1 VRGCSGR
8 RGSCG
13 LGERRPRLTTRP
25 GLLLLTCVKLGR
37 GRPSGPRLW
46 GRGGGTRRLGSGGS
60 VAYRSTSSSRST
72 SRSMMCCLSHLSSPP
87 TESKRQGLS
96 QPQHPITETSASHDR
111 GALSPPPPTQSQVAA
126 SGNRDRQQEELERS
140 GAAVRR
146 YAENCLDKVHGHF
159 PSSFPCSHWRRQVK
173 PDLPSL
179 QSHRHRSSQTPT
191 RGRSCCCSRR

>member
-25 GLLLLTCVKLGR
+25 GLLLLTCVKLGC

-46 GRGGGTRRLGSGGS
+46 GRGGGTRRLGSGWS
-60 VAYRSTSSSRST
+60 MAYRSTSSSRST
-72 SRSMMCCLSHLSSPP
+72 STSMMCCFSHLSSPP
-87 TESKRQGLS
+87 TEIEAAR
-96 QPQHPITETSASHDR
+96 PFPAQHPITETSASDDR

-126 SGNRDRQQEELERS
+126 SGNRDCQQEELKRS

-146 YAENCLDKVHGHF
+146 YAENCLDRVHGQF
-159 PSSFPCSHWRRQVK
+159 SM
-173 PDLPSL
+173 
-179 QSHRHRSSQTPT
+179 
-191 RGRSCCCSRR
+191 